1 MLQMQQLPW
10 TNGAPNPYQM
20 PDNSCMAQ
28 HQNMPNFMGLAH
40 AHASNALSSYP
51 MHAQTPTSVPSV
63 MNGQDI
69 DTLEHTEIRSSS
81 IAALRLKAR
90 EHSVSMGLFS
100 AYAK

>member
-1 MLQMQQLPW
+1 
-10 TNGAPNPYQM
+10 M
-20 PDNSCMAQ
+20 PDNNCMAP

-40 AHASNALSSYP
+40 AGNALSSYP
-51 MHAQTPTSVPSV
+51 MHAQPPTSVASV

-69 DTLEHTEIRSSS
+69 DPREHTELRSTS